1 MRCLIIKTLCMIG
14 ALGQIPIA
22 AAVAESYEPR
32 VGQRH
37 PDFTL
42 PSIHDG
48 GPVSLSQFRGRK
60 VLLIQFAA
68 W

>member
-1 MRCLIIKTLCMIG
+1 MRCLIIRTLCM
-14 ALGQIPIA
+14 LGSLGLIPL

-32 VGQRH
+32 EGQRH

-48 GPVSLSQFRGRK
+48 TPVSLSQLRGRK

>member
-1 MRCLIIKTLCMIG
+1 MRCWTIGSLCMAG
-14 ALGQIPIA
+14 ALGLMRQSA
-22 AAVAESYEPR
+22 AGESYVPR

-37 PDFTL
+37 ADFTL
-42 PSIHDG
+42 PSIRDG
-48 GPVSLSQFRGRK
+48 TAISLSQFRGRK

>member
-1 MRCLIIKTLCMIG
+1 MRNLITELWIVGTAGLLPLT
-14 ALGQIPIA
+14 ATA
-22 AAVAESYEPR
+22 DSYEPR

-37 PDFTL
+37 ADFTL
-42 PSIHDG
+42 PSIRDG
-48 GPVSLSQFRGRK
+48 KAVSLSEFHGRK